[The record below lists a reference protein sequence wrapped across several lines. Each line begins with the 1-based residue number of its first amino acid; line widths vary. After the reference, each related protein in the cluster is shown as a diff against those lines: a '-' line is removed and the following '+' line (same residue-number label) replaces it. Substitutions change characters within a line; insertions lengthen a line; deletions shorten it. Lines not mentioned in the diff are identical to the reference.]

1 MPATQARASLKRL
14 GGRLP
19 QGRMR
24 EMKLNQ
30 KMVAL
35 VIGHSGTW
43 NNAMIYVSEHQ
54 TIDFQ
59 CPIPMPKTTFIYKQ
73 TVTGE
78 NGLVNT
84 RQSGIE

>member
-35 VIGHSGTW
+35 VIGHSDTW

-59 CPIPMPKTTFIYKQ
+59 CPIPNAQKQ
-73 TVTGE
+73 PLYI
-78 NGLVNT
+78 N
-84 RQSGIE
+84 RQSLVKTVWSIPDRVA

>member
-59 CPIPMPKTTFIYKQ
+59 CPIPNAQNNLYI
-73 TVTGE
+73 
-78 NGLVNT
+78 
-84 RQSGIE
+84 

>member
-1 MPATQARASLKRL
+1 MPATRARDSLKRL

-59 CPIPMPKTTFIYKQ
+59 CPKQ
-73 TVTGE
+73 PLYI
-78 NGLVNT
+78 N
-84 RQSGIE
+84 RQSLVKTVWSIPDRVA